1 MKGYKHLIYIV
12 LEKMVMSN
20 EILNYIIYIGIFN
33 YFLFDKK
40 KSIYL
45 YHVKICLH
53 NICNVNIYHI
63 YTIKPMK

>member
-1 MKGYKHLIYIV
+1 
-12 LEKMVMSN
+12 MSN

-33 YFLFDKK
+33 YFLCDKK
-40 KSIYL
+40 NINL

-53 NICNVNIYHI
+53 NICNVNINI